1 MTAHLFYATFRAN
14 DRQGTVT
21 LPIID
26 TDVKAA
32 LTHLA
37 AAGYGKPLSIELIG
51 SQPALRK

>member
-1 MTAHLFYATFRAN
+1 MNLYYATFRAN

-32 LTHLA
+32 ITHLA

-51 SQPALRK
+51 SQPALSK